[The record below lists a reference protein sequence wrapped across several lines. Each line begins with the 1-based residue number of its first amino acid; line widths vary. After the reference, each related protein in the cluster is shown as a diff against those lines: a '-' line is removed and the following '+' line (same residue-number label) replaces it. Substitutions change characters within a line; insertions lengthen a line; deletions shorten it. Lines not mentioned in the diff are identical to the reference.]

1 MSQATNGHVRQ
12 AQATL
17 SVVVST
23 YEWPE
28 ALDAVLRALSE
39 QSDDRFDI
47 VVADDGSGLE
57 TAAVVEHWR
66 KTLGRSI
73 AHVWH
78 PHKGFRQALA
88 RNRGARAALGDY
100 LVFLDGDAVP
110 RRHFVR
116 ALKAN
121 ARPGW
126 FVAGRKLEL
135 SAALTERVL
144 AENAPIHRKS
154 YYSWVRARRDAA
166 PLSTLSFRDRR
177 RVGTHGVPEFVPHN
191 RAYGFLVGV
200 ARRDFQQVNGFDT
213 RYEGWGDED
222 VDFALRLRRLGLRCG
237 HAGPDAVVLHLWH
250 PPREARNRQ
259 NWWLLRE
266 TEGGEHLEAVRGFR
280 ELELAPAADQVSAA
294 Y

>member
-1 MSQATNGHVRQ
+1 MSQETNGHVRMVRDS
-12 AQATL
+12 L

-39 QSDDRFDI
+39 QSDTRFDI

-57 TAAVVEHWR
+57 TAAVVDRWR
-66 KTLGRSI
+66 AVLGDRV

-78 PHKGFRQALA
+78 PHMGFRQALA
-88 RNRGARAALGDY
+88 RNRGALAARGDY

-116 ALKAN
+116 ALKTSM
-121 ARPGW
+121 RPGW

-135 SAALTERVL
+135 SEALTERVL
-144 AENAPIHRKS
+144 AANDPIHRHS
-154 YYSWVRARRDAA
+154 YYAWFRARRDAS
-166 PLSTLSFRDRR
+166 PVSSLSFRDRR
-177 RVGTHGVPEFVPHN
+177 RVGTHGVPEFEPHN
-191 RAYGFLVGV
+191 RAYGFLLGV

-237 HAGPDAVVLHLWH
+237 HSGPDAVVLHLWH
-250 PPREARNRQ
+250 PPREKRNRQ

-280 ELELAPAADQVSAA
+280 ELELAPTADQVSAA

>member
-1 MSQATNGHVRQ
+1 MSQDTNGHVRR
-12 AQATL
+12 AKATL

-23 YEWPE
+23 YDWPE

-39 QSDDRFDI
+39 QSDERFDV

-57 TAAVVEHWR
+57 TATVVEDWR
-66 KTLGRSI
+66 EVLGGRVE
-73 AHVWH
+73 HVWQ
-78 PHKGFRQALA
+78 PHRGFRQALA
-88 RNRGARAALGDY
+88 RNRGALAARGDY

-116 ALKAN
+116 ALKAS

-135 SAALTERVL
+135 SAALTDRVL
-144 AENAPIHRKS
+144 SEKDPIHRRGYS
-154 YYSWVRARRDAA
+154 SWVRARRDAT

-177 RVGTHGVPEFVPHN
+177 RVGTHGVPEFEPHN
-191 RAYGFLVGV
+191 RAYGFLLGV
-200 ARRDFQQVNGFDT
+200 ARRDFQEVNGFDT

-237 HAGPDAVVLHLWH
+237 HAGPDAVVLHFWH
-250 PPREARNRQ
+250 PPREKRNRQ